1 VSTPIDRVRIF
12 SHITRTRFFHIEDS
26 LERRKLRFFVGSFE
40 RGHGANNTAYAFLD
54 VDDAR
59 VVMNDLAWG
68 KQVDFVDHKGG
79 MDANQLAVARV
90 LKISG
95 QRSAVGGQ
103 QDQKVWI
110 QVANGPGEELFEGAI
125 KPAGQPYAEI
135 SVPLTIFEARKMGFA
150 CLAYLQAWDF
160 SAFSG
165 QLSAVSK
172 MTITK
177 R

>member
-90 LKISG
+90 LKIKTKEE
-95 QRSAVGGQ
+95 R
-103 QDQKVWI
+103 VW
-110 QVANGPGEELFEGAI
+110 VEVHNGPGEEMFEGAI
-125 KPAGQPYAEI
+125 KPVGKPYAEI